1 MVSKSSQVKPE
12 QLIKIYSMERLFQLA
27 DMKKSVWWG
36 INNDGRLWPAAFF
49 QNWNAR
55 CLRNTIE
62 NGYIM
67 EVDTSIIC
75 AEYDK
80 ELP

>member
-1 MVSKSSQVKPE
+1 MANKSSQVKPE
-12 QLIKIYSMERLFQLA
+12 QLIKICSMERLFQLA
-27 DMKKSVWWG
+27 DMKKSVWWTP
-36 INNDGRLWPAAFF
+36 IKQLRPAAFF

-55 CLRNTIE
+55 NLRN
-62 NGYIM
+62 NLVYGNIM